1 MGRKGKRRGSVHYGD
16 ECLIDGE
23 MRKQKM
29 RRESN
34 SPCPS
39 ASRPSGSVG
48 SPDHYIRPHPS
59 MSEGPK
65 QGHSTRDCAS
75 HRTAIARERCVA
87 RVHPHHR
94 DPEYSSFQFEPRQL
108 RARECEYQAGPP
120 RRVSSPRRTSAGL
133 SIDGGYCSGRPR

>member
-23 MRKQKM
+23 MRN
-29 RRESN
+29 RRCVER
-34 SPCPS
+34 
-39 ASRPSGSVG
+39 AHHARQLLARRLSRVTR
-48 SPDHYIRPHPS
+48 HYIRPHPS

-75 HRTAIARERCVA
+75 HRTAIARARCVA
-87 RVHPHHR
+87 RVHPYHSPG
-94 DPEYSSFQFEPRQL
+94 PEYSSFNLSLGSFEH
-108 RARECEYQAGPP
+108 ASGEYQAGPP

-133 SIDGGYCSGRPR
+133 SIDGGYCSRPR